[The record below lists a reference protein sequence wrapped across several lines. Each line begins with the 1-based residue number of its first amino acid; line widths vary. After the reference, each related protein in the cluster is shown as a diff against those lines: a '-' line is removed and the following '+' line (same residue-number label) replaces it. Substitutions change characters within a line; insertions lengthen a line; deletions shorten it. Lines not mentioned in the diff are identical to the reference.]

1 MEPTDDILLNTEE
14 RMQKSVDSL
23 KKELQSV
30 RTGRASSGLI
40 ENLQVDYYGSPTPLN
55 QLSSISIPEARTI
68 IVQPWD
74 KDSLSEIEKSILKS
88 DLGLTPNNDGNII
101 RINIPEL
108 TEERRKEMV
117 KIVGGIVEQ
126 SNVSVRNIRRDSL
139 EQFRSLEKNKEIS
152 QDESRK
158 AQQEL
163 QKITDSKV
171 PCVRQPKMRR
181 SRRRAKSTSPII
193 SLQISLNTFFLKKF
207 KK

>member
-1 MEPTDDILLNTEE
+1 MIEPTDDILLNTEE

-40 ENLQVDYYGSPTPLN
+40 ENLQVDYYGNPTPLN

-163 QKITDSKV
+163 QKITDSFTGNMDV
-171 PCVRQPKMRR
+171 I
-181 SRRRAKSTSPII
+181 KSEKEKEI
-193 SLQISLNTFFLKKF
+193 LQI
-207 KK
+207 

>member
-1 MEPTDDILLNTEE
+1 M
-14 RMQKSVDSL
+14 
-23 KKELQSV
+23 
-30 RTGRASSGLI
+30 
-40 ENLQVDYYGSPTPLN
+40 
-55 QLSSISIPEARTI
+55 
-68 IVQPWD
+68 
-74 KDSLSEIEKSILKS
+74 
-88 DLGLTPNNDGNII
+88 GLTPNNDGNII

-163 QKITDSKV
+163 QKITDSFTSNMDV
-171 PCVRQPKMRR
+171 I
-181 SRRRAKSTSPII
+181 KSEKEKEI
-193 SLQISLNTFFLKKF
+193 LQI
-207 KK
+207 